1 MRNFLLVGF
10 VGLFLTEFT
19 QAQESKILLQNHC
32 KILCSPEFHGRGY
45 VNKGDSIAAEYIAGE
60 FKKLKLKK
68 YKGSYF
74 QKFYLDVNTFPES
87 MLVEISNIKST
98 LDNLKLTPGVDFMV
112 DPSSAGGALTLSPKE
127 ISYTLAFDQEGLAAE
142 LSGIIGGGEFNAV
155 VVDMSKIPHDS
166 IRKKLRGFTKE
177 LATLLPV
184 FEITD
189 QKFTYSVED
198 QQLNYPLVYLKP
210 NFWEAGES
218 ISIDIDAVL
227 LKNYGS
233 RNVIGYLKGKKA
245 KGKTIVYSAHYDHLG
260 RMGRDTYFPG
270 GNDNASGTS
279 MLLTMANYFKNNRPN
294 YNVVFMAFAGEEA
307 GLIGSHHFVENPLFP
322 LEKIS
327 FLLNLDIMGS
337 GEDGVTIVNATSHD
351 REFQLLQKINEEQQ
365 LLKQIKSRSNAPN
378 SDHYWFAKNN
388 VPCFFMYTMGP
399 NNHYHDVF
407 DTYEE
412 LSFAETKDI
421 TTLLIEFGQRFFL
434 K

>member
-1 MRNFLLVGF
+1 MRKLFIF
-10 VGLFLTEFT
+10 VFIGVSLTSF
-19 QAQESKILLQNHC
+19 AQDEELKNHC
-32 KILCSPEFHGRGY
+32 KTLCSPEFQGRGY

-60 FKKLKLKK
+60 FTKLGLKK
-68 YKGSYF
+68 YKKSYF
-74 QKFYLDVNTFPES
+74 QSFFLDVNTFPGEMS
-87 MLVEISNIKST
+87 IVIDANTLV
-98 LDNLKLTPGVDFMV
+98 PGKDYIV
-112 DPSSAGGALTLSPKE
+112 DPASAGGKLTLQPKE
-127 ISYTLAFDQEGLAAE
+127 IAYNLAFDQEKLAQE
-142 LSGIIGGGEFNAV
+142 LQIVLTSGQYNSIVI
-155 VVDMSKIPHDS
+155 DLSKVPHDS
-166 IRKKLRGFTKE
+166 IRKKLRGLSQE
-177 LATLLPV
+177 LAALLPV

-189 QKFTYSVED
+189 QKFTYSVEAE
-198 QQLNYPLVYLKP
+198 QLNYPLVYLKP
-210 NFWEAGES
+210 GFWVEGQSVE
-218 ISIDIDAVL
+218 INIDA
-227 LKNYGS
+227 LKITNYNS

-260 RMGRDTYFPG
+260 RMGRETYFPG

-279 MLLTMANYFKNNRPN
+279 MLLTMASYFKQHRPN

-307 GLIGSHHFVENPLFP
+307 GLIGSHYYVEHPLFP

-337 GEDGVTIVNATSHD
+337 GEDGVTIVNATSHE
-351 REFQLLQKINEEQQ
+351 REFQLLQSINEEQQ

-378 SDHYWFAKNN
+378 SDHYWFAKNE

-421 TTLLIEFGQRFFL
+421 TTLLIEFGQRFFV